1 MTLMLALAALLA
13 TSAAAYCALADG
25 ALLAV
30 EDDGPPLPTEVAA
43 VVARRE
49 RAHRAL
55 AFGRIVSQMLAGA
68 GAAAALKAS
77 GVPAVQLGPLV
88 VVVGI
93 LIVVLAESGARAA
106 GDLSGAG
113 GVARHARGIHVVER
127 LMRPVVALGEIADRA
142 FDAVLPAVDDDADR
156 EATVE
161 QFREVVAAEAGVSQD
176 DERLLR
182 GVFSLGDTTVQDI
195 MVPRVDVVA
204 VRANDSWPAVV
215 AQVRAS
221 AHSRYLVVGRDLDD
235 AVGVLNAKDLLAG
248 VLAGGEPP
256 DGWRRLVRP
265 AQFIPATKAV
275 DDQLR
280 DFKASRQ
287 HLAVVADEF
296 GGTAG
301 IVTLEDALEV
311 IVGEIRDEHDV
322 EEAEVRR
329 DPDGAV
335 SVSARLPIAD
345 LAELVGAGVAEAAGD
360 DDVHTVGG
368 LVYARAAGTP
378 RVGDVVSI
386 GRHRLV
392 VERMVR
398 RRIVRVRV
406 VSAAVEAAEGWGR
419 QP

>member
-1 MTLMLALAALLA
+1 MTILLALAALLA
-13 TSAAAYCALADG
+13 TAAAAYCALADG

-30 EDDGPPLPTEVAA
+30 EDDGPPPPPL
-43 VVARRE
+43 VVVVIARRE

-55 AFGRIVSQMLAGA
+55 AFGRIVAQVLAGA

-88 VVVGI
+88 VVAGI

-106 GDLSGAG
+106 GDLASVAG
-113 GVARHARGIHVVER
+113 VERHVRGIQVVEG
-127 LMRPVVALGEIADRA
+127 LMRPVVALGELADRA
-142 FDAVLPAVDDDADR
+142 LDAVLPAVDDRADR
-156 EATVE
+156 DVSVE

-204 VRANDSWPAVV
+204 VRAEDSWAALV

-235 AVGVLNAKDLLAG
+235 VMGVLNAKDLLSD
-248 VLAGGEPP
+248 VLRAQEPAGG
-256 DGWRRLVRP
+256 WRHLVRP
-265 AQFIPATKAV
+265 AQFIPATKPV

-280 DFKASRQ
+280 DFKATRQ

-329 DPDGAV
+329 EADGAV

-345 LAELVGAGVAEAAGD
+345 FAELVGGD
-360 DDVHTVGG
+360 VIEEVGDEDVHTVGG

-378 RVGDVVSI
+378 RVGDAVTL

-406 VSAAVEAAEGWGR
+406 HSAAVAER
-419 QP
+419 D

>member
-1 MTLMLALAALLA
+1 VTLLLALAALLA
-13 TSAAAYCALADG
+13 TAAAAYCALADG

-30 EDDGPPLPTEVAA
+30 EEDGPPPPPVVAA
-43 VVARRE
+43 VVARKE

-55 AFGRIVSQMLAGA
+55 AFGRIVAQVLAGA

-77 GVPAVQLGPLV
+77 GIPAVQLGPLV
-88 VVVGI
+88 VVAGI

-106 GDLSGAG
+106 GDLAG
-113 GVARHARGIHVVER
+113 PAGVARHARGIQVVER
-127 LMRPVVALGEIADRA
+127 LMRPVVALGEITDRA
-142 FDAVLPAVDDDADR
+142 LDSVLPAADDRADR
-156 EATVE
+156 EASVE

-204 VRANDSWPAVV
+204 VRADDSWAAVV

-221 AHSRYLVVGRDLDD
+221 AHSRYLVAGRDLDD
-235 AVGVLNAKDLLAG
+235 VIGVLNAKDLLSG
-248 VLAGGEPP
+248 VLAGREPP

-265 AQFIPATKAV
+265 AQFIPATKPV

-311 IVGEIRDEHDV
+311 IVGDIRDEHDV
-322 EEAEVRR
+322 EEADVRR

-345 LAELVGAGVAEAAGD
+345 LAELVGSDVVDAVGD

-378 RVGDVVSI
+378 RVGDAVAV

-392 VERMVR
+392 VERMHR

-406 VSAAVEAAEGWGR
+406 LSSAAEAAD
-419 QP
+419 

>member
-1 MTLMLALAALLA
+1 VTLLLALAALLA
-13 TSAAAYCALADG
+13 TAAAAYCALADG

-30 EDDGPPLPTEVAA
+30 EEDGPPPPPVVAA
-43 VVARRE
+43 VVARKE

-55 AFGRIVSQMLAGA
+55 AFGRIVAQVLAGA

-77 GVPAVQLGPLV
+77 GIPAVQLGPLV
-88 VVVGI
+88 VVAGI

-106 GDLSGAG
+106 GDLAG
-113 GVARHARGIHVVER
+113 PAGVARHARGIQVVER

-142 FDAVLPAVDDDADR
+142 LDSVLPAPDDRADR
-156 EATVE
+156 EASVE

-204 VRANDSWPAVV
+204 VRADDSWAAVV

-221 AHSRYLVVGRDLDD
+221 AHSRYLVAGRDLDD
-235 AVGVLNAKDLLAG
+235 VIGVLNAKDLLSG
-248 VLAGGEPP
+248 VLAGREPP

-265 AQFIPATKAV
+265 AQFIPATKPV

-311 IVGEIRDEHDV
+311 IVGDIRDEHDV
-322 EEAEVRR
+322 EEADVRR

-345 LAELVGAGVAEAAGD
+345 LAELVGSDVVDAVGD

-378 RVGDVVSI
+378 RVGDAVAV
-386 GRHRLV
+386 GRHRLF
-392 VERMVR
+392 VERMHR

-406 VSAAVEAAEGWGR
+406 LSSAAEAAD
-419 QP
+419 